1 MKVSKELKTGILVV
15 VSFALLLWG
24 ISFLRG
30 NDLFSSTR
38 KFYVKY
44 DNVEG
49 LTTASKVTVN
59 GLVVGRVSKIDLQPN
74 DGSLVVELAVNNP
87 MEITKNT
94 KAVMYAPS
102 MLGDKQ
108 IFLDIDR
115 TSKELAQSGDFFAN
129 GSQNG
134 LIDNLGAKADPLM
147 AKLDQVM
154 TNVNSLLFNVNNI
167 LTPTTQKNLQDAIA
181 NLNQSMQN
189 VNAMTSKVD
198 NMVASNQPKLNN
210 IMADFNKSSNNLAQF
225 STQLEKIEIEKL
237 QKIINNLET
246 ITVSL
251 NTMMI
256 DLNNGTGSA
265 GKLLKDEKLYNNL
278 EKASKELGQLLEDL
292 KLNPKRYINLS
303 VFGKKNI
310 PYTEPVQN

>member
-59 GLVVGRVSKIDLQPN
+59 GLVVGRVSKIDLQP
-74 DGSLVVELAVNNP
+74 DGSLVVELAVDNP
-87 MEITKNT
+87 MDITKTT

-115 TSKELAQSGDFFAN
+115 SSTVLAESGDFFAN

-134 LIDNLGAKADPLM
+134 LIDDLGAKADPLI
-147 AKLDQVM
+147 AKMDEVM
-154 TNVNSLLFNVNNI
+154 TNVNNLLINVNNT
-167 LTPTTQKNLQDAIA
+167 LDPATQHNLQTAIA
-181 NLNQSMQN
+181 NLNQSMKN
-189 VNAMTSKVD
+189 INAMTLRVD

-246 ITVSL
+246 TSVSL
-251 NTMMI
+251 NKMI
-256 DLNNGTGSA
+256 SDLNSGSGSA